1 MTINNPA
8 LSPLHLR
15 LRGCIITLSLFV
27 VVYLLL
33 WLLGWLGNAV
43 WASIWIAVLLIA
55 IIGASK
61 AQHKYLAQGVL
72 IFLALSLVPLLV
84 LALNLLIYGSVMK
97 AQ

>member
-1 MTINNPA
+1 MTINNPTP
-8 LSPLHLR
+8 SPFHLR
-15 LRGCIITLSLFV
+15 VRGSIIAFAFFV
-27 VVYLLL
+27 VLYLLL
-33 WLLGWLGNAV
+33 GLLGWLGNVV